1 MGGRR
6 VRPPFLYMLTSATAA
21 QAAPPEASGVGL
33 STAARGLVLVGAT
46 VIVVVV
52 LIATKGYQPAAQ
64 ATANGLVSGTYFALG
79 AVGLALVFGVLRLV
93 NFAHGD
99 FLTFG
104 AYSALLA
111 NAFFNLPIIVA
122 TAIAVAATAV
132 LAAVLELAVWR
143 PMRARRAGGLQLLLI
158 AIGLAFVIRNG
169 IQIAAGT
176 EPRTL
181 HVDITSAVSFLG
193 GIRLG
198 TTELAVVVI
207 GLVALVLVAILL
219 SVSRLGKE
227 MRALADNVSLAE
239 VAGIDTGRV
248 IIATWLVAGAL
259 AGLAGVLVAAAVG
272 VLTPQ
277 FGFQLLL
284 SLFAATIL
292 GGIGNAYGALAGGL
306 LLGLAQEWST
316 LFIDPRWKLAVG
328 FAILILTLLIR
339 PNGLLGRPALK

>member
-1 MGGRR
+1 M
-6 VRPPFLYMLTSATAA
+6 RPPRHPPYLLMLTTESSLEPTPSETA
-21 QAAPPEASGVGL
+21 GLGL
-33 STAARGLVLVGAT
+33 STGARGLALLGGAA
-46 VIVVVV
+46 VVV
-52 LIATKGYQPAAQ
+52 LILIAVKGYQPAAQ
-64 ATANGLVSGTYFALG
+64 ATANGLVAGTYFALG

-104 AYSALLA
+104 AYAALLA
-111 NAFFNLPIIVA
+111 NAFFRLPIIVA
-122 TAIAVAATAV
+122 TAIAIVATA
-132 LAAVLELAVWR
+132 LLGAILELAIWR

-158 AIGLAFVIRNG
+158 AIGLAYVIRNG
-169 IQIAAGT
+169 IQIAAGA
-176 EPRTL
+176 EPRSL
-181 HVDITSAVSFLG
+181 HVDVTSAVSFMG

-198 TTELAVVVI
+198 TTELTVVLI
-207 GLVALVLVAILL
+207 GLVVLLLVAIML

-239 VAGIDTGRV
+239 VAGVDTGRV
-248 IIATWLVAGAL
+248 IIATWLVAGGL

-284 SLFAATIL
+284 SLFAATVL

>member
-1 MGGRR
+1 M
-6 VRPPFLYMLTSATAA
+6 
-21 QAAPPEASGVGL
+21 
-33 STAARGLVLVGAT
+33 RGLALLGAAA
-46 VIVVVV
+46 VVV
-52 LIATKGYQPAAQ
+52 LILIGLKGYQPAAQ
-64 ATANGLVSGTYFALG
+64 ATANGLVAGTYFALG

-104 AYSALLA
+104 AYAALLA
-111 NAFFNLPIIVA
+111 NAFFRLPIIVA
-122 TAIAVAATAV
+122 AALAVVATAL
-132 LAAVLELAVWR
+132 LAAILELAIWR
-143 PMRARRAGGLQLLLI
+143 PMRARRAGGLQLLLV

-176 EPRTL
+176 EPREL
-181 HVDITSAVSFLG
+181 QVDVTSAVSFMG

-198 TTELAVVVI
+198 TTELAVVLI
-207 GLVALVLVAILL
+207 GLVVLLLVAVLL
-219 SVSRLGKE
+219 SASRLGKE
-227 MRALADNVSLAE
+227 MRALADSVSLAE
-239 VAGIDTGRV
+239 VAGVDTGRV
-248 IIATWLVAGAL
+248 IIATWLVAGGL

-284 SLFAATIL
+284 SLFAATVL

-316 LFIDPRWKLAVG
+316 LFIDSRWKLAVG

-339 PNGLLGRPALK
+339 PNGLLGRPALR

>member
-1 MGGRR
+1 MSSTAPRLIGR
-6 VRPPFLYMLTSATAA
+6 PAGTSG
-21 QAAPPEASGVGL
+21 SGL
-33 STAARGLVLVGAT
+33 STGMRGLALLGAAA
-46 VIVVVV
+46 VVV
-52 LIATKGYQPAAQ
+52 LILIGLKGYQPAAQ
-64 ATANGLVSGTYFALG
+64 ATANGLVAGTYFALG

-104 AYSALLA
+104 AYAALLA
-111 NAFFNLPIIVA
+111 NTFFRLPIIVA
-122 TAIAVAATAV
+122 AALAVAATAL
-132 LAAVLELAVWR
+132 LAAILELAIWR

-176 EPRTL
+176 EPREL
-181 HVDITSAVSFLG
+181 QVDVTSAVSFMG

-207 GLVALVLVAILL
+207 GLVVLLLVAILL
-219 SVSRLGKE
+219 SASRLGKE
-227 MRALADNVSLAE
+227 MRALADSVSLAE
-239 VAGIDTGRV
+239 VAGVDTGRV
-248 IIATWLVAGAL
+248 IIATWLVAGGL

-284 SLFAATIL
+284 SLFAATVL

-306 LLGLAQEWST
+306 LLGLTQEWST
-316 LFIDPRWKLAVG
+316 LFIDSRWKLAVG

-339 PNGLLGRPALK
+339 PNGLLGRPALR

>member
-1 MGGRR
+1 
-6 VRPPFLYMLTSATAA
+6 MLTTESSLEPTPSETA
-21 QAAPPEASGVGL
+21 GLGL
-33 STAARGLVLVGAT
+33 STGARGLALLGGAA
-46 VIVVVV
+46 VVV
-52 LIATKGYQPAAQ
+52 LILIAVKGYQPAAQ
-64 ATANGLVSGTYFALG
+64 ATANGLVAGTYFALG

-104 AYSALLA
+104 AYAALLA
-111 NAFFNLPIIVA
+111 NAFFRLPIIVA
-122 TAIAVAATAV
+122 TAIAIVATA
-132 LAAVLELAVWR
+132 LLGAILELAIWR

-158 AIGLAFVIRNG
+158 AIGLAYVIRNG
-169 IQIAAGT
+169 IQIAAGA
-176 EPRTL
+176 EPRSL
-181 HVDITSAVSFLG
+181 HVDVTSAVSFMG

-198 TTELAVVVI
+198 TTELTVVLI
-207 GLVALVLVAILL
+207 GLVVLLLVAIML

-239 VAGIDTGRV
+239 VAGVDTGRV
-248 IIATWLVAGAL
+248 IIATWLVAGGL

-284 SLFAATIL
+284 SLFAATVL

>member
-1 MGGRR
+1 
-6 VRPPFLYMLTSATAA
+6 
-21 QAAPPEASGVGL
+21 
-33 STAARGLVLVGAT
+33 LVGAT
-46 VIVVVV
+46 AIVVVV

-132 LAAVLELAVWR
+132 LAAILELAVWR

-193 GIRLG
+193 GIRL
-198 TTELAVVVI
+198 
-207 GLVALVLVAILL
+207 
-219 SVSRLGKE
+219 
-227 MRALADNVSLAE
+227 
-239 VAGIDTGRV
+239 AGIDTGRV

>member
-21 QAAPPEASGVGL
+21 QAAPSESSGAGL

-46 VIVVVV
+46 AIVVVV

-132 LAAVLELAVWR
+132 LAAILELAVWR

-181 HVDITSAVSFLG
+181 HVDITSAVDRK
-193 GIRLG
+193 I
-198 TTELAVVVI
+198 EA
-207 GLVALVLVAILL
+207 LL
-219 SVSRLGKE
+219 SHKSQLPDPDGTETMVRGWTS
-227 MRALADNVSLAE
+227 AIAE
-239 VAGIDTGRV
+239 S
-248 IIATWLVAGAL
+248 
-259 AGLAGVLVAAAVG
+259 AGLPEGR
-272 VLTPQ
+272 
-277 FGFQLLL
+277 
-284 SLFAATIL
+284 FAEAMRVVNT
-292 GGIGNAYGALAGGL
+292 
-306 LLGLAQEWST
+306 
-316 LFIDPRWKLAVG
+316 R
-328 FAILILTLLIR
+328 
-339 PNGLLGRPALK
+339 

>member
-1 MGGRR
+1 
-6 VRPPFLYMLTSATAA
+6 MLTTASNVEAT
-21 QAAPPEASGVGL
+21 PPETSGLGL
-33 STAARGLVLVGAT
+33 STGARGLVLLSGAA
-46 VIVVVV
+46 VVV
-52 LIATKGYQPAAQ
+52 LVLIAVKGYQPAAQ
-64 ATANGLVSGTYFALG
+64 ATANGLVAGTYFALG

-104 AYSALLA
+104 AYAALLA
-111 NAFFNLPIIVA
+111 NAFFRLPIIVA
-122 TAIAVAATAV
+122 TAIAIAATA
-132 LAAVLELAVWR
+132 LLGAILELAIWR

-181 HVDITSAVSFLG
+181 RVDVTSAVSFLG

-198 TTELAVVVI
+198 TTELAVVLI
-207 GLVALVLVAILL
+207 GLVVLLLVALLL
-219 SVSRLGKE
+219 SISRLGKE

-239 VAGIDTGRV
+239 VAGVDTGRV
-248 IIATWLVAGAL
+248 IIATWLVAGGL

-306 LLGLAQEWST
+306 LLGLTQEWST
-316 LFIDPRWKLAVG
+316 LFIDSRWKLAVG
-328 FAILILTLLIR
+328 FVILILTLLIR
-339 PNGLLGRPALK
+339 PNGLLGRPALR

>member
-1 MGGRR
+1 
-6 VRPPFLYMLTSATAA
+6 VVTSTSNL
-21 QAAPPEASGVGL
+21 EASESSGLGL
-33 STAARGLVLVGAT
+33 STGARGLSLLGGA
-46 VIVVVV
+46 VAVV
-52 LIATKGYQPAAQ
+52 LILIALKGYQPAVQ
-64 ATANGLVSGTYFALG
+64 ATANGLVAGTYFALG

-99 FLTFG
+99 YLTFG
-104 AYSALLA
+104 AYTALLTQT
-111 NAFFNLPIIVA
+111 FFRLPIVVA
-122 TAIAVAATAV
+122 AAIAILATSLLAGIVEVAI
-132 LAAVLELAVWR
+132 WR

-158 AIGLAFVIRNG
+158 AIGVAYVMRNG
-169 IQIAAGT
+169 IQIAVGT
-176 EPRTL
+176 EPRRL
-181 HVDITSAVSFLG
+181 QVDVTSAVSFMG

-198 TTELAVVVI
+198 STELTVTLI
-207 GLVALVLVAILL
+207 GLVVLVLVAILL
-219 SVSRLGKE
+219 SASRLGKE

-239 VAGIDTGRV
+239 VAGVDTGRV
-248 IIATWLVAGAL
+248 IIATWLVAGGL

-292 GGIGNAYGALAGGL
+292 GGIGNAYGALAGGI

-328 FAILILTLLIR
+328 FAVLILTLLIR

>member
-1 MGGRR
+1 M
-6 VRPPFLYMLTSATAA
+6 RPPRHPPYLLMLTTESSLEPTPSETA
-21 QAAPPEASGVGL
+21 GLGL
-33 STAARGLVLVGAT
+33 STGARGLALLGGVA
-46 VIVVVV
+46 VVV
-52 LIATKGYQPAAQ
+52 LILIAVKGYQPAAQ
-64 ATANGLVSGTYFALG
+64 ATANGLVAGTYFALG

-104 AYSALLA
+104 AYAALLA
-111 NAFFNLPIIVA
+111 NAFFRLPIIVA
-122 TAIAVAATAV
+122 TAIAIVATA
-132 LAAVLELAVWR
+132 LLGAILELAIWR

-158 AIGLAFVIRNG
+158 AIGLAYVIRNG
-169 IQIAAGT
+169 IQIAAGA
-176 EPRTL
+176 EPRSL
-181 HVDITSAVSFLG
+181 HVDVTSAVSFMG

-198 TTELAVVVI
+198 TTELTVVLI
-207 GLVALVLVAILL
+207 GLVVLVLVAIML

-239 VAGIDTGRV
+239 VAGVDTGRV
-248 IIATWLVAGAL
+248 IISTWLVAGGL

-284 SLFAATIL
+284 SLFAATVL

-306 LLGLAQEWST
+306 LLGLTQEWST

>member
-1 MGGRR
+1 MSRTTPG
-6 VRPPFLYMLTSATAA
+6 PKATAL
-21 QAAPPEASGVGL
+21 ETSGLGL
-33 STAARGLVLVGAT
+33 STGSRGLLLAAGAVAVFIVLVA
-46 VIVVVV
+46 V
-52 LIATKGYQPAAQ
+52 KGYQPAAQ
-64 ATANGLVSGTYFALG
+64 ATVNGLVTGTYFALG

-104 AYSALLA
+104 AYMALLC
-111 NAFFNLPIIVA
+111 NTFLRLPIVAAAAIAIVA
-122 TAIAVAATAV
+122 TAL
-132 LAAVLELAVWR
+132 LAAALELVLWR

-169 IQIAAGT
+169 IQFIAGT
-176 EPRTL
+176 EPREL
-181 HVDITSAVSFLG
+181 QVDVTSAVSFLG
-193 GIRLG
+193 GVRLG
-198 TTELAVVVI
+198 TTELAVVLV
-207 GLVALVLVAILL
+207 GLAVLVLVAVLL
-219 SVSRLGKE
+219 SVSRLGRE
-227 MRALADNVSLAE
+227 MRALADNLSLAE
-239 VAGIDTGRV
+239 VAGVDTSRV
-248 IIATWLVAGAL
+248 IIATWLVAGGL

-272 VLTPQ
+272 VLTPN

-292 GGIGNAYGALAGGL
+292 GGIGNPYGALAGGL
-306 LLGLAQEWST
+306 LLGLTQEWST